1 MRKSHPI
8 LVEWGV
14 MANLTNLPVGGHT
27 SVGCR
32 VLIQGKLE
40 LSARLLRMNQ
50 EHMMEL
56 QENAVGTSILIPSS
70 RILLWHRR
78 MIHKETRKATLS

>member
-1 MRKSHPI
+1 

-14 MANLTNLPVGGHT
+14 MANLTNLPVGGHR
-27 SVGCR
+27 SVGCG
-32 VLIQGKLE
+32 VLIQGKLD

-56 QENAVGTSILIPSS
+56 QENAVGTSILSPSS

-78 MIHKETRKATLS
+78 VIHKVTRKATLS